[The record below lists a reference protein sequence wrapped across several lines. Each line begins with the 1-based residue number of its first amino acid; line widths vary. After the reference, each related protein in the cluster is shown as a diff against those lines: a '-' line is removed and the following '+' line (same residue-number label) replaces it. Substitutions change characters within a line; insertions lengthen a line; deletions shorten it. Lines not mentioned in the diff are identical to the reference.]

1 MGDSLSHLDD
11 LLPESIS
18 LNHEPLFGSATFSG
32 FKQGSIF
39 ELVVGTSPILTTIIY

>member
-1 MGDSLSHLDD
+1 MGDSLSHLDN

-18 LNHEPLFGSATFSG
+18 LNHEPLFGSAKFSG

-39 ELVVGTSPILTTIIY
+39 VLVVGTSPILTTIIY